1 MNQTICGHKMQ
12 NKVVPKNKSGKPDDK
27 KAVTVLSDAS
37 VSGAPNY
44 VCVLCCSNITGR
56 EHVKCDICD
65 GVFHIDCTGIP
76 DGAKITFLQI
86 AESVGWTCNSCRI
99 TARINIHKFQAGLSE
114 LTETV
119 AGLKNELNELKNSVG
134 IEVVNHGVD
143 ADVSARRTDDARSEH
158 NDNIRTV
165 VHKTLRDNDRR
176 KSNVVITGL
185 PEDDNVDDAD
195 LFCRFMSE

>member
-1 MNQTICGHKMQ
+1 MPVELCWSCRKLKDDVRLCGDDRLCRSCDVENERKLAEIRAKQSVDAVSSTKTRAASNKMQ
-12 NKVVPKNKSGKPDDK
+12 NKVAPKNKSGKPDDK

-37 VSGAPNY
+37 MSGAPNY

-99 TARINIHKFQAGLSE
+99 TARINIPGWTF
-114 LTETV
+114 
-119 AGLKNELNELKNSVG
+119 
-134 IEVVNHGVD
+134 
-143 ADVSARRTDDARSEH
+143 RT
-158 NDNIRTV
+158 N
-165 VHKTLRDNDRR
+165 
-176 KSNVVITGL
+176 
-185 PEDDNVDDAD
+185 
-195 LFCRFMSE
+195 